1 VSIRVLVAALAA
13 SMLAGCATVT
23 RGLNDQV
30 QINSDPPGATVQTS
44 LSHQCTTPCTLT
56 VQRKDEFNVVI
67 GKPGFEPQTVF
78 VGARLAGSGAAG
90 FAGNVLVG
98 GIVGMGVD
106 AASGA
111 TLEHFPNPVAV
122 VLRSSAPQPGPLPRG
137 RTKGQPVA
145 QRPPVQP
152 PAPAPT
158 PGFTPTVDASGTA
171 LAPEL
176 SEQDRTML
184 MRN

>member
-1 VSIRVLVAALAA
+1 MGLWRLLFAALAA

-23 RGLNDQV
+23 RGLSDQV

-44 LSHQCTTPCTLT
+44 MSHQCMTPCTLN

-67 GKPGFEPQTVF
+67 SKPGFEPQTVF
-78 VGARLAGSGAAG
+78 VGTRVAGSGAAG

-111 TLEHFPNPVAV
+111 TLEHFPNPIAVA
-122 VLRSSAPQPGPLPRG
+122 LRPAAAPAGAPPRG
-137 RTKGQPVA
+137 RQKGQPVA
-145 QRPPVQP
+145 QRPPAPPPVQ
-152 PAPAPT
+152 
-158 PGFTPTVDASGTA
+158 GFTPTVDASGSA

-176 SEQDRTML
+176 SEADRTML

>member
-1 VSIRVLVAALAA
+1 MLFAALAA
-13 SMLAGCATVT
+13 STLAGCATVT
-23 RGLNDQV
+23 RGLSDQV
-30 QINSDPPGATVQTS
+30 QINSDPPGATMQTS
-44 LSHQCTTPCTLT
+44 MSHQCMSPCTLN

-67 GKPGFEPQTVF
+67 SKPGFEPQTVF
-78 VGARLAGSGAAG
+78 IGTRVAGSGAAG

-122 VLRSSAPQPGPLPRG
+122 VLRPMAAAPGGPPPRG
-137 RTKGQPVA
+137 RQKGQPVA
-145 QRPPVQP
+145 QRPPAPP
-152 PAPAPT
+152 PAPPS
-158 PGFTPTVDASGTA
+158 GFTPTVDASGGNV
-171 LAPEL
+171 APEL
-176 SEQDRTML
+176 SEADRTML

>member
-1 VSIRVLVAALAA
+1 
-13 SMLAGCATVT
+13 VT
-23 RGLNDQV
+23 RGLSDQV

-44 LSHQCTTPCTLT
+44 MSHQCATPCTLN

-67 GKPGFEPQTVF
+67 SKPGFEPQTVF
-78 VGARLAGSGAAG
+78 IGTRVAGSGAAG

-122 VLRSSAPQPGPLPRG
+122 VLRPMAAAPGGPPPRG
-137 RTKGQPVA
+137 RQKGQPVA
-145 QRPPVQP
+145 QRPPAPP
-152 PAPAPT
+152 PAPPS
-158 PGFTPTVDASGTA
+158 GFTPTVDASGGNV
-171 LAPEL
+171 APEL
-176 SEQDRTML
+176 SEADRTML

>member
-1 VSIRVLVAALAA
+1 MGLWKVLFAALAA
-13 SMLAGCATVT
+13 STLAGCATVT
-23 RGLNDQV
+23 RGLSDQV

-44 LSHQCTTPCTLT
+44 MSHQCMTPCTLN

-67 GKPGFEPQTVF
+67 SKPGFEPQTVF
-78 VGARLAGSGAAG
+78 IGTRVAGSGAAG

-122 VLRSSAPQPGPLPRG
+122 VLRPMAAAPGGPPPRG
-137 RTKGQPVA
+137 RQKGQPVA
-145 QRPPVQP
+145 QRPPAPP
-152 PAPAPT
+152 PAPPS
-158 PGFTPTVDASGTA
+158 GFTQTVDASGGNVS
-171 LAPEL
+171 PEL
-176 SEQDRTML
+176 SEADRTML

>member
-1 VSIRVLVAALAA
+1 MGLGKLLVAALAA
-13 SMLAGCATVT
+13 LMLAGCATVT
-23 RGLNDQV
+23 RGLSDQV

-44 LSHQCTTPCTLT
+44 MSHQCATPCTLN

-67 GKPGFEPQTVF
+67 SKPGFEPQTVF
-78 VGARLAGSGAAG
+78 VGTRVAGAGAAG

-98 GIVGMGVD
+98 GVVGMGVD

-122 VLRSSAPQPGPLPRG
+122 VLRPLAAAPAGPSPRG
-137 RTKGQPVA
+137 RQKGQPVA
-145 QRPPVQP
+145 QRPPAPP
-152 PAPAPT
+152 PAPQ
-158 PGFTPTVDASGTA
+158 PGFTPTVDASGGA
-171 LAPEL
+171 LPPEL
-176 SEQDRTML
+176 SEADRTML